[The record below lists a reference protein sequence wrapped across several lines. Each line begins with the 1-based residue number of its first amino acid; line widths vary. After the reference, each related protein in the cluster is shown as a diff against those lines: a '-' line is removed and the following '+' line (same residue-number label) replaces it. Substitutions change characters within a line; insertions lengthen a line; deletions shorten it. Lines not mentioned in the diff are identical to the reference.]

1 MCLSKVY
8 FNRDGKKEIIL
19 EEVASIVA
27 TGGKLQL
34 KTLFGEQR
42 EIDAHIKEVDLLAHS
57 VLLED
62 SGVNNA

>member
-8 FNRDGKKEIIL
+8 FNRDGRKEIIL

-34 KTLFGEQR
+34 KTLFGEQK
-42 EIDAHIKEVDLLAHS
+42 EIEAHIKEVDLLAHS

-62 SGVNNA
+62 SGVNSA

>member
-8 FNRDGKKEIIL
+8 FDRDGKKEIIL

-27 TGGKLQL
+27 TGGKLHL
-34 KTLFGEQR
+34 KTLFGEQK

>member
-8 FNRDGKKEIIL
+8 FDRDGKKEIIL

-34 KTLFGEQR
+34 KTLFGEQK
-42 EIDAHIKEVDLLAHS
+42 EIEAHIKEVDLLAHS

-62 SGVNNA
+62 SGVNSA